1 MSRCLVLG
9 GVGGGGL
16 VSGGGLVGRGGL
28 VGGSRVLGVL
38 GDTFVFDVGHEA
50 RVTVNL
56 VGDDLSAA
64 VGKSHTVRSGHGL
77 AIAGFLVAEAVVRRS
92 VFDGVS
98 EVVRLGRLQFGIKRK
113 CSFDPILW

>member
-38 GDTFVFDVGHEA
+38 GDTFVFDVA

-56 VGDDLSAA
+56 VGD
-64 VGKSHTVRSGHGL
+64 GL
-77 AIAGFLVAEAVVRRS
+77 AIAGLLVAS
-92 VFDGVS
+92 
-98 EVVRLGRLQFGIKRK
+98 
-113 CSFDPILW
+113 